1 LVFSLMKQ
9 MCGVDFQHCE
19 QFAAVEYGNPKEVD

>member
-1 LVFSLMKQ
+1 MKQ